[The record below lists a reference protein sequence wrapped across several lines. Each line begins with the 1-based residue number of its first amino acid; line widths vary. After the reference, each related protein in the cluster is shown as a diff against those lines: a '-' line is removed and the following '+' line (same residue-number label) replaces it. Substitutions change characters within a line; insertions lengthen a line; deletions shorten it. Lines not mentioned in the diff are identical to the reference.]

1 MPETPRLLSG
11 TPPDGVSSGSTG
23 LADLLSDILRTV
35 HLSGVVLFRAEFHE
49 PWSVATPDSCQ
60 LARSLPFRTE
70 RIIQFHIVA
79 AGNCRLEIDG
89 HECLQLTAGD
99 AVVLPYGNAHT
110 LSGDHDAAT
119 VPITTLFPPPPWNG
133 MPVIRQ
139 GGSGAGTQLICGFLH
154 CDELLFNPL
163 QRNLP
168 TLMHARPRA
177 EPDDVW
183 LETSIR
189 YITHEAIHP
198 RPGGQCIL
206 ARLTELMFMEVLRR
220 RIQTLPAGEVGWLAA
235 LKDPIVG
242 SAIKWLHTLPDEKW
256 TVTRLA
262 RRVGTSRS
270 VLAERFKLLL
280 DQPPMQYLAHW
291 RLLLAAQLLK
301 TGDANLKS
309 IVARVGYESE
319 PAFNRAFK
327 RLFGA
332 PPATWRRLQTPK
344 SPNPAGARLAALAE
358 TVGKTS
364 PARQSAHS

>member
-1 MPETPRLLSG
+1 MTETPRLLPG
-11 TPPDGVSSGSTG
+11 TPPGDLSSSSAG

-49 PWSVATPDSCQ
+49 PWSVTTPESCQ
-60 LARSLPFRTE
+60 LARTLPFRTE
-70 RIIQFHIVA
+70 RIIQFHVVA
-79 AGNCRLEIDG
+79 AGNCWLEVKGEERLW
-89 HECLQLTAGD
+89 LTAGD
-99 AVVLPYGNAHT
+99 AVLLPYGNEHR
-110 LSGDHDAAT
+110 LGGRHDAAT
-119 VPITTLFPPPPWNG
+119 VPIATLFPPTPWND
-133 MPVIRQ
+133 MPAIQ
-139 GGSGAGTQLICGFLH
+139 HGGTGAGTQLICGFLH

-163 QRNLP
+163 QRSLP

-177 EPDDVW
+177 EPDDAW

-189 YITHEAIHP
+189 YITHEASHP

-220 RIQTLPAGEVGWLAA
+220 HIQTLPAGEIGWLAA
-235 LKDPIVG
+235 LNDPIVG
-242 SAIKWLHTLPDEKW
+242 SALKWLHTMPDEKW

-270 VLAERFKLLL
+270 VLADRFKHLL

-291 RLLLAAQLLK
+291 RLVIAAQLLK
-301 TGDANLKS
+301 TGNTNLKD

-332 PPATWRRLQTPK
+332 PPASWRKQQTPVSPGPTYK
-344 SPNPAGARLAALAE
+344 S
-358 TVGKTS
+358 S
-364 PARQSAHS
+364 S